1 MLLTNSKLPEAPQN
15 DNPRSSD
22 SQLFSLLK
30 AAFILLAG
38 MDNGRELRA
47 LDYSLEEVDH
57 IFKTFLS
64 QDFIPQ

>member
-1 MLLTNSKLPEAPQN
+1 MTT
-15 DNPRSSD
+15 PRGLD
-22 SQLFSLLK
+22 SQLFVILLSDT
-30 AAFILLAG
+30 FILLAG

-47 LDYSLEEVDH
+47 LDYSVEEVDH

>member
-1 MLLTNSKLPEAPQN
+1 MGSG
-15 DNPRSSD
+15 SY
-22 SQLFSLLK
+22 SQLFFLFSK
-30 AAFILLAG
+30 QASFYSHKFAG

>member
-1 MLLTNSKLPEAPQN
+1 MTT
-15 DNPRSSD
+15 PRGSD
-22 SQLFSLLK
+22 SQAFFSLHF
-30 AAFILLAG
+30 ARIIAG

-47 LDYSLEEVDH
+47 MDYSVEEVDH